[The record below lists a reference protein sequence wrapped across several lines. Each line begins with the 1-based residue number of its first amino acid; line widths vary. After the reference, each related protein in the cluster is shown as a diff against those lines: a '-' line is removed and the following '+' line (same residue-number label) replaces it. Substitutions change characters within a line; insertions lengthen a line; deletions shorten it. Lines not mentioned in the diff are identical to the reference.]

1 MTGKAIAIQAKT
13 VKYIGASTD
22 TKPTIAA
29 HSGLPEPTVG
39 STFYEYDTGILYITY
54 DGTNWSIK
62 DRGQVGGSIVEVRTT
77 KALEAA
83 SAYAANDVLSE
94 SDTNGEGTDWDFD
107 AIGRTNGA
115 YGLVISAIAISESE
129 SVTPRLTLFLFNA
142 PPTSELDDNAANTA
156 PDAADM
162 AKVVGR
168 IDFPAMDS
176 LGTTDSLA
184 VATPNTPASN
194 LPLPFKCASGDD
206 ALYGILVTRDAFT
219 QTATDDMTI
228 ILLVEQY

>member
-1 MTGKAIAIQAKT
+1 MSDLN
-13 VKYIGASTD
+13 VCY
-22 TKPTIAA
+22 
-29 HSGLPEPTVG
+29 LPA
-39 STFYEYDTGILYITY
+39 
-54 DGTNWSIK
+54 GTNRI
-62 DRGQVGGSIVEVRTT
+62 GQVSGTIKEVRVT
-77 KALEAA
+77 KALDA
-83 SAYAANDVLSE
+83 SAGAYAANDVLSE
-94 SDTNGEGTDWDFD
+94 DDTNGQGTDWDFD
-107 AIGRTNGA
+107 GVGRTNGA
-115 YGLVISAIAISESE
+115 YGLVIGAIAISESE

-142 PPTSELDDNAANTA
+142 APTSELDDNAANTA
-156 PDAADM
+156 PDAADL

-219 QTATDDMTI
+219 QTAGDDMTI